1 MKFAHLCIENLAFSF
16 TGRDLSVL
24 YEKIKL
30 MQEKSPKTF
39 EKIKNQTLKLMK
51 KNDIKGSDL
60 NIIYTHTMGLKYE
73 DKYDIFNEKI
83 EQHLKKLKY
92 NR

>member
-1 MKFAHLCIENLAFSF
+1 MKSKKPNGKTTKTHVE
-16 TGRDLSVL
+16 V
-24 YEKIKL
+24 IKL